1 MTPGAIDAYRRQ
13 IERELQAGNA
23 TEGSHRPAQK
33 ALLESLYPGVTATNE
48 PKPLACGAPD
58 FAVSEK
64 PARGPVTIG
73 RPQSHD
79 REKTQILGKG

>member
-1 MTPGAIDAYRRQ
+1 MTPGPIDAYRRQ
-13 IERELQAGNA
+13 IEKELQAGNA
-23 TEGSHRPAQK
+23 TERTHRPPLK
-33 ALLESLYPGVTATNE
+33 APVGSLASGATAASE
-48 PKPLACGAPD
+48 PERVECGAPD

-64 PARGPVTIG
+64 PPRGPVTIG